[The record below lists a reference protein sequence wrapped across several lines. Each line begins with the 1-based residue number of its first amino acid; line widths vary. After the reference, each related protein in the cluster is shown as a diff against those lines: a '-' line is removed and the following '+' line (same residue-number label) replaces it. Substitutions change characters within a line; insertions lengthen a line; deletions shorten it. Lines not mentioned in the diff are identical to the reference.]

1 MLTKEKLIAFI
12 EAMPEEK
19 IDHIDILLE
28 RILLLDKVEKGT
40 KDIEEGEVF
49 SMEEAEQKLQK
60 WLK

>member
-19 IDHIDILLE
+19 FDHIDILLE

-40 KDIEEGEVF
+40 KDIEEGQEF
-49 SMEEAEQKLQK
+49 LIEEAKQKLQK